1 MKRKQWSQ
9 RLRHVVLMCAAA
21 FGLTAFGDEVS
32 VSKPVVTYGA
42 DYTRATVT
50 AAVEG
55 TTSGDVTYELT
66 VTKGTTTQTYK
77 GTVSGGTVTF
87 ADVAVPR
94 EAADIYADI
103 TYTVTPKA
111 GTVALTAAA
120 TTEAPTTKSEW
131 AFSSRVNG
139 DAVAYVGGSWPA
151 GAPTVAENKLS
162 VTDATFTAGK
172 KSADD
177 IVVITMEGVIFGDI
191 NDAEIADAQA
201 GIRIGES
208 GNFEVLSKEE
218 WIDTEIPAN
227 GEEPYDVVLT
237 INYATKKYSVKIGT
251 GTFANISLAGSETG
265 VKTIEFNGSGSLAS
279 LAGEAYDGN
288 MVVDDDGKKY
298 ATVAAAIAALK
309 AGTATAP
316 LALLHDGTAP
326 AGWTIDDENGVLTQ
340 VGIVVEEEETA
351 AAEETKIVA
360 VPYST
365 ETLTAATLIN
375 MSNRTEVD
383 ETLVLKVYDK
393 MAKDYNS
400 WTYENGAWVANNVA
414 KAGAGSE
421 ELKTSKSAAEVQLE
435 PGDGVW
441 VTYNPQAPLILNGT
455 YATAGSVKKN
465 LEAGYNLIAPPPT
478 GAATYSVRSI
488 TSATAGDKVV
498 IPAGTGKPPRSLTRK
513 DGNWGY
519 WGVQNGQPVWVE
531 VSEKADVTVPAGTGF
546 WYISTSNGEVTL

>member
-21 FGLTAFGDEVS
+21 IGLTAFGDEVS
-32 VSKPVVTYGA
+32 VAKPVVEYGA

-66 VTKGTTTQTYK
+66 VTKGATTATYT
-77 GTVSGGTVTF
+77 GTVSDGKVTF
-87 ADVAVPR
+87 ADVEVPR
-94 EAADIYADI
+94 DAANIYADI

-111 GTVALTAAA
+111 GTAALTSAA

-131 AFSSRVNG
+131 AFSSTVSGGEVDNN
-139 DAVAYVGGSWPA
+139 GGSWTA
-151 GAPTVAENKLS
+151 GAPTVAAGRLS
-162 VTDATFTAGK
+162 VNDATFTAK
-172 KSADD
+172 PKSADD

-208 GNFEVLSKEE
+208 GEFEVLSATG
-218 WIDTEIPAN
+218 WIETEIPAN
-227 GEEPYDVVLT
+227 GEQAYDVVLT
-237 INYATKKYSVKIGT
+237 INYATKKYSVKIGE
-251 GTFANISLAGSETG
+251 GTKGNILLAGSETG
-265 VKTIEFNGSGSLAS
+265 VNAIEFNGSGSLAS

-288 MVVDDDGKKY
+288 MVVDKNGKKY
-298 ATVAAAIAALK
+298 ATVAAAIDAYVADSSITPLTMLHT
-309 AGTATAP
+309 GTE
-316 LALLHDGTAP
+316 P
-326 AGWTIDDENGVLTQ
+326 AGWKIENSVLTQ

-351 AAEETKIVA
+351 AIEETKIVA
-360 VPYST
+360 VPYSAT
-365 ETLTAATLIN
+365 PLTAATLIN
-375 MSNRTEVD
+375 MSNRTEVK

-393 MAKDYNS
+393 TAKDYNS
-400 WTYENGAWVANNVA
+400 WTYENGEWVANNVA
-414 KAGAGSE
+414 KADAVSE
-421 ELKTSKSAAEVQLE
+421 ETKTSKPANEVLLE

-441 VTYNPQAPLILNGT
+441 VTYNPQTPLILNGT
-455 YATAGSVKKN
+455 YATESVQKT
-465 LEAGYNLIAPPPT
+465 LEVGYNLIAPPPT

-488 TSATAGDKVV
+488 TNAMVGDKVV

-546 WYISTSNGEVTL
+546 WYISTSGAGVTL